1 MSVSST
7 ERGVIK
13 NVYRRDRN
21 PGRWCKLQGN
31 THRYRVRHYFKYRW
45 GYMDG
50 QFYLLKIRSGGSL
63 RDTGRGPFDGGGPPD
78 KTRTRRQR
86 YKSIA
91 RKSRNFTS

>member
-7 ERGVIK
+7 ERGVNK

-21 PGRWCKLQGN
+21 PGRWCKLQRD
-31 THRYRVRHYFKYRW
+31 THRHRVRHYFKYRW
-45 GYMDG
+45 GYLDG

-63 RDTGRGPFDGGGPPD
+63 RDTEYSPPGGGGPTN